1 MLVSH
6 LLNRLIRV
14 GSLTVID
21 ANGNAH
27 LFEGAEEPGSPAVT
41 VRLHHKALHHRL
53 FTNPPLALGESY
65 TNGTLT
71 VENADLYDFLDLIGR
86 NMNLSGLSQL
96 NGTTGWINWLLRRV
110 QQWNPAGWSYF
121 NAASHYDL
129 SGDLYDLFL
138 DADKQYSCAYFPIP
152 GSGLDEAQEAKKRHI
167 AAKLLIEPG
176 QKVLDIGS
184 GWGGMAIYLARMT
197 GADVTGLTLSAEQLK
212 VSRRRARE
220 AGLSDRVRF
229 HLRDYR
235 EQAGVFDR
243 IVSVGMFE
251 HVGIDHFRTYFSQLR
266 DLLSEDG
273 VALLHTIGRMDGPG
287 ATDPWIR
294 KHVFP
299 GGYIPALSE
308 IMPAIEKT
316 GLLTTDIEILRLHYA
331 ETLRHWRRRFKD
343 NREKAITLYDER
355 FFRLWEY
362 YLAISEI
369 SFRYLAS
376 TVFQIQITRS
386 QDAVPLTRDYMTLLE
401 KSDGKTKPARAGS
414 SRAA

>member
-1 MLVSH
+1 MLLSH

-14 GSLTVID
+14 GSLSVID
-21 ANGNAH
+21 AYGNTH
-27 LFEGAEEPGSPAVT
+27 LFEGTKGPAVT
-41 VRLHHKALHHRL
+41 VRLHDKALHHRL
-53 FTNPPLALGESY
+53 FTNPPLTLGEAY

-71 VENADLYDFLDLIGR
+71 VEDADLYDFLDLIGR
-86 NMNLSGLSQL
+86 NMELSGLSHL
-96 NGTTGWINWLLRRV
+96 KGTTGWISWLLRRL
-110 QQWNPAGWSYF
+110 QQWNPAGWARL
-121 NAASHYDL
+121 NAARHYDL

-138 DADKQYSCAYFPIP
+138 DADKQYSCAYFPTP
-152 GSGLDEAQEAKKRHI
+152 GTGLDEAQETKKRLI

-176 QKVLDIGS
+176 HKVLDIGS
-184 GWGGMAIYLARMT
+184 GWGGMAIYLARET

-212 VSRRRARE
+212 VSRQRARD
-220 AGLSDRVRF
+220 AGLSDRVWF

-235 EQAGVFDR
+235 EQTGVFDR

-251 HVGIDHFRTYFSQLR
+251 HVGIDHFGKYFSQVR
-266 DLLSEDG
+266 DLLTADG
-273 VALLHTIGRMDGPG
+273 VALLHTMGRVDGPG
-287 ATDPWIR
+287 VTDPWIR
-294 KHVFP
+294 KYVFP

-316 GLLTTDIEILRLHYA
+316 GLWTTDIEVLRLHYA
-331 ETLRHWRRRFKD
+331 ETLRHWRRRFKA
-343 NREKAITLYDER
+343 NREKAVALYDER

-369 SFRYLAS
+369 GFRYLDT

-386 QDAVPLTRDYMTLLE
+386 QDAVPLTRDYMTRLE
-401 KSDGKTKPARAGS
+401 DTAGRPKTTRAVS